1 MLWFSIWLIIQ
12 SVLVNLILKN
22 SIKSACLEIW
32 KVWNCVF
39 LAVSHNGLVSYHF
52 NRALSP
58 VKYNLALKIQHDQCD
73 KSSNHHFFIL
83 LFNLALLIR
92 KNLYSIS
99 ILFLSQKLALVL
111 IVKFLSQNVIFV
123 LIGTFSSQN
132 SVLVNYG
139 PFDKE
144 ELILKIISSSFII
157 YLNV

>member
-92 KNLYSIS
+92 KNLYSRS
-99 ILFLSQKLALVL
+99 ILFLSQNLALVL
-111 IVKFLSQNVIFV
+111 IVKFSSQFFV
-123 LIGTFSSQN
+123 LIGTFLSQN
-132 SVLVNYG
+132 LVLVNYG
-139 PFDKE
+139 PFDKVE
-144 ELILKIISSSFII
+144 FILKIISSSFII